1 METPAREGTV
11 SLNLRDVQAVGL
23 EILLKFDEYCRRHGL
38 RFYLC
43 GGTLLGA
50 VRHGGFIPWDDD
62 VDVFMPRPDFDRL
75 FELDKTDPIG
85 GGCELASVLN
95 GKLPRAFAKLYDTRT
110 RVDRPY
116 LKPIG
121 GPHLWIDI
129 LPVDGLPGNERA
141 CRRLLRLRTFL
152 EMHNLAAMWKV
163 GTGHRKKM
171 ILQYAARY
179 PLAMLVGKVALGA
192 LDGPSGPP
200 PALRDVAHGGHAGQ
214 RALTAPAR
222 PCRRRA
228 LKSPWR
234 SNSRG
239 GAFPTMSLLSGI
251 PYRHLRRLH
260 DAAAGKLPRRAHR
273 RRLDGPR
280 RLRGAVPPASGA
292 ARRTRGLS
300 AGKRGRPWNGSI

>member
-1 METPAREGTV
+1 MCSCPGRTSTG
-11 SLNLRDVQAVGL
+11 
-23 EILLKFDEYCRRHGL
+23 
-38 RFYLC
+38 
-43 GGTLLGA
+43 
-50 VRHGGFIPWDDD
+50 
-62 VDVFMPRPDFDRL
+62 L

-179 PLAMLVGKVALGA
+179 PLAMLVESGA
-192 LDGPSGPP
+192 G
-200 PALRDVAHGGHAGQ
+200 RAGWTVW
-214 RALTAPAR
+214 AAACLT
-222 PCRRRA
+222 RRRPRWA
-228 LKSPWR
+228 RWSARAYGPGEAMPKAR
-234 SNSRG
+234 
-239 GAFPTMSLLSGI
+239 FEI
-251 PYRHLRRLH
+251 PVEVEFEGRR
-260 DAAAGKLPRRAHR
+260 
-273 RRLDGPR
+273 
-280 RLRGAVPPASGA
+280 VPDDVPAIGNTLPASTA
-292 ARRTRGLS
+292 TT
-300 AGKRGRPWNGSI
+300 